1 MSPYRRNILVGTTV
15 LGALLVLGWMILKFG
30 DRPAALFAPP
40 QMLVHFKADRADGL
54 GEGSAIQFKGVDVG
68 RISTVK
74 RTSDG
79 LGVIIEGKLD
89 RSPPLPANVVGL
101 IRQISQLGGSSNM
114 QLVLKDAQPSGTLGN
129 GDTVDAHF
137 EGLSLLPPEF
147 ADLATD
153 LRLTS
158 KQFRESQVVLH
169 LDQQV
174 EKVGKL
180 IESVNQLVSDPK
192 LREDLKT
199 TLAQMRTA
207 SESASRIGSKLD
219 KLTDD
224 ASATMGDVRATVK
237 QTGGNI
243 DTITKQVG
251 DRLQQI
257 ATTLDH
263 FTSIAKKLDEGKGT
277 AGQLVND
284 PKLYQSLVDTAQQLN
299 LTVSDFK
306 RLVEQWE
313 QEGVHFKLGGK

>member
-1 MSPYRRNILVGTTV
+1 MSPYRRNILVGVTV
-15 LGALLVLGWMILKFG
+15 IGALVALGWMILKFG
-30 DRPAALFAPP
+30 DRPATLFAPP
-40 QMLVHFKADRADGL
+40 QMLVHFQADRADGL
-54 GEGSAIQFKGVDVG
+54 GEGSTVQFKGVEVG

-79 LGVIIEGKLD
+79 LGVIIEGSID
-89 RSPPLPANVVGL
+89 RAPPLPANLEGV

-114 QLVLKDAQPSGTLGN
+114 QLVIKKGMAAEGELKA
-129 GDTVDAHF
+129 GDTVQAHF

-153 LRLTS
+153 LKATS

-169 LDQQV
+169 LDEQV
-174 EKVGKL
+174 QRAGKL
-180 IESVNQLVSDPK
+180 IEDVDHLVADPK
-192 LREDLKT
+192 MRANLDGA
-199 TLAQMRTA
+199 LANLNKA
-207 SESASRIGSKLD
+207 SESATRIGAKLD

-224 ASATMGDVRATVK
+224 ASATMTDVRAAVK
-237 QTGGNI
+237 KTGGNF
-243 DTITKQVG
+243 DTITKQVS

-257 ATTLDH
+257 AITLDT
-263 FTSIAKKLDEGKGT
+263 FNSIAKKIDDGKGT

-299 LTVSDFK
+299 LTVNDFK

-313 QEGVHFKLGGK
+313 QEGVSLRLK